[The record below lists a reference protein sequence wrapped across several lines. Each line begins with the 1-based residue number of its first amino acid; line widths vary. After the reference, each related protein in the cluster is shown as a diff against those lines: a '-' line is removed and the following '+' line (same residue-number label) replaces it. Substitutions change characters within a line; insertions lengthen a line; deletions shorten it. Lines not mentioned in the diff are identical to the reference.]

1 MSEYGPGGEYSR
13 LRPRERDGSNS
24 GPSRTTTSIVAPER
38 DALTIVG
45 KVLPAIAMVASSF
58 VPWIS
63 IRLPGLEHQYLTLN
77 ELAGGRFLV
86 GLVAV
91 LLVVGIPLSI
101 VRHRAGSVLVALG
114 VALFGWFA
122 GLAVLT
128 IGLIRSLIPDIAL
141 AGVDIADG
149 LLGQGPGVVLA
160 LGAAIVLSTEVSR
173 GFSGSVSTT
182 RGSNLLGFFSLI
194 VIVGLA
200 AANHSRWVVADSQTL
215 NSQIAISGDSLFG
228 SVIVSILTWGAAA
241 FAAGLLAGIPAAKP
255 RVLSILLIV
264 MTLFKAPQLVVVWAG
279 TSFLDWVLP
288 NSVGEV
294 ARLDLRAGFFAS
306 CVLAAAALAIAIFGL
321 VGRDATSKQV
331 ALRPLA
337 LVPSA
342 ALVIATIAMGF
353 FFKPE
358 ESRGEIAIESTTT
371 SSSLA
376 TTTST
381 TTTVASPATTAVVAG
396 DQGRTSTDTDVA
408 LSTAFVVIADAE
420 DYICAGGSG
429 AVVGNGSY
437 VITNEHVVSTEDL
450 PSECTYLWVGFGAD
464 PAAEPDSWF
473 AAEVLWSD
481 YDLDLAILSLDDLRA
496 GETRPLEIRYDQL
509 KLGDEISV
517 FGFPS
522 IGGDTLTLTKG
533 IISGFDNVEGFY
545 KVSAV
550 INKGN
555 SGGPVLDFNGKLI
568 GIATAFFEAKV
579 RCDKPD
585 QCFTDGTNLGL
596 VRPINA
602 AQAAI
607 REYVR

>member
-13 LRPRERDGSNS
+13 LRPRERDGSNN
-24 GPSRTTTSIVAPER
+24 GTSRSTTSIAPER
-38 DALTIVG
+38 DTLTIVG
-45 KVLPAIAMVASSF
+45 AALPAIAMVASSF

-77 ELAGGRFLV
+77 DLAGGRFLV

-91 LLVVGIPLSI
+91 LLAVGIPLSAA
-101 VRHRAGSVLVALG
+101 RHRAGSVLGALG

-128 IGLIRSLIPDIAL
+128 IGLIRSLIPDVAL
-141 AGVDIADG
+141 AGIDIADG

-160 LGAAIVLSTEVSR
+160 LGAAVILSTEVSR
-173 GFSGSVSTT
+173 GFSGTVAIT
-182 RGSNLLGFFSLI
+182 RGSNLLGFLSLI

-255 RVLSILLIV
+255 RVLAVLLIV
-264 MTLFKAPQLVVVWAG
+264 MTVLKALQLVVVWAG
-279 TSFLDWVLP
+279 TSFLDWILP

-294 ARLDLRAGFFAS
+294 ASLDLQAGFFAS
-306 CVLAAAALAIAIFGL
+306 CALAAAALAIAIFGFI
-321 VGRDATSKQV
+321 GPDAASKQV

-353 FFKPE
+353 FFKPQ
-358 ESRGEIAIESTTT
+358 ESRGEMAIDSTT

-381 TTTVASPATTAVVAG
+381 TTTVASPTTTAVVAG
-396 DQGRTSTDTDVA
+396 NQGRTSTDTDVA
-408 LSTAFVVIADAE
+408 LSTAFVVIADAK

-437 VITNEHVVSTEDL
+437 VITNEHVVSIEDL
-450 PSECTYLWVGFGAD
+450 PSECAYLWAGFGAD

-496 GETRPLEIRYDQL
+496 GETRPLEIRYDRL

-550 INKGN
+550 LNEGN
-555 SGGPVLDFNGKLI
+555 SGGPVLDSNGKLI
-568 GIATAFFEAKV
+568 GIATAVFQAKV

-607 REYVR
+607 KEYVR

>member
-13 LRPRERDGSNS
+13 LRPRERDGSNN
-24 GPSRTTTSIVAPER
+24 GTSRSATSIAPER
-38 DALTIVG
+38 DALTFVG
-45 KVLPAIAMVASSF
+45 AALPAIAMVASSF

-91 LLVVGIPLSI
+91 LLAVGIPLSA

-128 IGLIRSLIPDIAL
+128 IGLIRSLIPDFAL

-160 LGAAIVLSTEVSR
+160 LGAAVILSTEVSR
-173 GFSGSVSTT
+173 GFSGTVATT
-182 RGSNLLGFFSLI
+182 RGSNLLGFLSLI

-255 RVLSILLIV
+255 RILAVILIV
-264 MTLFKAPQLVVVWAG
+264 MTLFKALQLVVVWAG
-279 TSFLDWVLP
+279 TSFLDWILP

-294 ARLDLRAGFFAS
+294 ASLDLRAGFFAS
-306 CVLAAAALAIAIFGL
+306 CALAAAALAIAIFGL
-321 VGRDATSKQV
+321 VGRDAASKQV

-353 FFKPE
+353 FFKPQ
-358 ESRGEIAIESTTT
+358 ESRGEMAIDSTTT

-381 TTTVASPATTAVVAG
+381 TTTVASPTTTAVVAG
-396 DQGRTSTDTDVA
+396 NKGRTSTDTDVA

-420 DYICAGGSG
+420 DYICTGGSG

-450 PSECTYLWVGFGAD
+450 SPECAYLWVGFGAD

-481 YDLDLAILSLDDLRA
+481 YDVDLAILSLDDLRV
-496 GETRPLEIRYDQL
+496 GETRPLEIRYDRL

-517 FGFPS
+517 YGFPAL
-522 IGGDTLTLTKG
+522 GGQTLTLNRG
-533 IISGFDNVEGFY
+533 IISGFDGSKGYY
-545 KVSAV
+545 KVSAA
-550 INKGN
+550 INPGN
-555 SGGPVLDFNGKLI
+555 SGGPVLDSKGRLI
-568 GIATAFFEAKV
+568 GIASAARAARV
-579 RCDKPD
+579 
-585 QCFTDGTNLGL
+585 QCESLDECYSDGTEIGL
-596 VRPINA
+596 VRPISGA
-602 AQAAI
+602 RAAI
-607 REYVR
+607 QEYVR

>member
-1 MSEYGPGGEYSR
+1 
-13 LRPRERDGSNS
+13 
-24 GPSRTTTSIVAPER
+24 
-38 DALTIVG
+38 
-45 KVLPAIAMVASSF
+45 
-58 VPWIS
+58 
-63 IRLPGLEHQYLTLN
+63 
-77 ELAGGRFLV
+77 
-86 GLVAV
+86 
-91 LLVVGIPLSI
+91 
-101 VRHRAGSVLVALG
+101 
-114 VALFGWFA
+114 
-122 GLAVLT
+122 
-128 IGLIRSLIPDIAL
+128 
-141 AGVDIADG
+141 
-149 LLGQGPGVVLA
+149 
-160 LGAAIVLSTEVSR
+160 
-173 GFSGSVSTT
+173 
-182 RGSNLLGFFSLI
+182 
-194 VIVGLA
+194 
-200 AANHSRWVVADSQTL
+200 L

-255 RVLSILLIV
+255 RILAVILIV
-264 MTLFKAPQLVVVWAG
+264 MTLFKALQLVVVWAG
-279 TSFLDWVLP
+279 TSFLDWILP

-294 ARLDLRAGFFAS
+294 ASLDLRAGFFAS
-306 CVLAAAALAIAIFGL
+306 CALAAAALAIAIFGL
-321 VGRDATSKQV
+321 VGRDAASKQV

-353 FFKPE
+353 FFKPQ
-358 ESRGEIAIESTTT
+358 ESRGEMAIESTTT

-381 TTTVASPATTAVVAG
+381 TTTVASPTTTAVVVG
-396 DQGRTSTDTDVA
+396 NQGRTSTDTDVA

-450 PSECTYLWVGFGAD
+450 SPECANLWVGFGAD

-481 YDLDLAILSLDDLRA
+481 YDLDLAILSLDDLRV
-496 GETRPLEIRYDQL
+496 GETRPLEIRYDRL

-550 INKGN
+550 LNKGN
-555 SGGPVLDFNGKLI
+555 SGGPVLDSNGKLI
-568 GIATAFFEAKV
+568 GIATAVFQAKV

-607 REYVR
+607 KEYVR

>member
-13 LRPRERDGSNS
+13 FRPRERDSSNS
-24 GPSRTTTSIVAPER
+24 GTSRTTTSIVAPER

-45 KVLPAIAMVASSF
+45 AVLPAIALVTSAF

-91 LLVVGIPLSI
+91 LLAVGIPLSV

-160 LGAAIVLSTEVSR
+160 LGAAVILSTEVSR
-173 GFSGSVSTT
+173 GFGGTVSTT
-182 RGSNLLGFFSLI
+182 RGSNLFGFLSLI

-215 NSQIAISGDSLFG
+215 NSQIAISGDSLLG

-255 RVLSILLIV
+255 RVLAVLLIV
-264 MTLFKAPQLVVVWAG
+264 MTLFKALQLVVVWAG
-279 TSFLDWVLP
+279 TSFLDWILP
-288 NSVGEV
+288 NSVGDV
-294 ARLDLRAGFFAS
+294 ASLDLRAGFYAS
-306 CVLAAAALAIAIFGL
+306 CALAAAALAIAIFGL
-321 VGRDATSKQV
+321 VSRDATSKQV

-358 ESRGEIAIESTTT
+358 ESRGEIAIGSTTT

-381 TTTVASPATTAVVAG
+381 TTSVASPTTTVVVG
-396 DQGRTSTDTDVA
+396 VTQGRISTDTDVA

-420 DYICAGGSG
+420 DYICKGGSG

-450 PSECTYLWVGFGAD
+450 SSECAYLWVGFGAD

-550 INKGN
+550 LNKGN
-555 SGGPVLDFNGKLI
+555 SGGPVLDSNGKLI
-568 GIATAFFEAKV
+568 GIATAVYQAKV
-579 RCDKPD
+579 RCERPD

-602 AQAAI
+602 ARAAI
-607 REYVR
+607 KEHVR

>member
-13 LRPRERDGSNS
+13 LRPRERDGSNN
-24 GPSRTTTSIVAPER
+24 GTSRSATSIAPER
-38 DALTIVG
+38 DALTFVG
-45 KVLPAIAMVASSF
+45 AALPAIAMVASSF

-91 LLVVGIPLSI
+91 LLAVGIPLSA

-128 IGLIRSLIPDIAL
+128 IGLIRSLIPDFAL

-160 LGAAIVLSTEVSR
+160 LGAAVILSTEVSR
-173 GFSGSVSTT
+173 GFSGTVATT
-182 RGSNLLGFFSLI
+182 RGSNLLGFLSLI

-255 RVLSILLIV
+255 RSLAVILIV
-264 MTLFKAPQLVVVWAG
+264 MTLFKALQLVVVWAG
-279 TSFLDWVLP
+279 TSFLDWILP

-294 ARLDLRAGFFAS
+294 ASLDLRAGFFAS
-306 CVLAAAALAIAIFGL
+306 CALAAAALAIAIFGL
-321 VGRDATSKQV
+321 VARDAASKQV

-353 FFKPE
+353 FFKPQ
-358 ESRGEIAIESTTT
+358 ESRGEMAIDSTTT

-381 TTTVASPATTAVVAG
+381 TTTVASPTTTAVVAG
-396 DQGRTSTDTDVA
+396 NKGRTSTDTDVA

-450 PSECTYLWVGFGAD
+450 SPECANLWVGFGAD

-481 YDLDLAILSLDDLRA
+481 YDLDLAILSLDDLRV
-496 GETRPLEIRYDQL
+496 GETRPLEIRYDRL

-550 INKGN
+550 LNKGN
-555 SGGPVLDFNGKLI
+555 SGGPVLDSNGKLI
-568 GIATAFFEAKV
+568 GIATAVFQAKV

-607 REYVR
+607 KEYVR